1 MAHDPLLAQR
11 VRRIVMRHAGSAE
24 IHMFGGVCF
33 TVHGN
38 MCCGVANDDLML
50 RLGDAASSALDE
62 PGVRPMDFTGRPSRT
77 MVYVAAAVLGN
88 DVDLCGW
95 VARAVAHARS
105 LPRKAGRAAKKK

>member
-62 PGVRPMDFTGRPSRT
+62 PGVRPM
-77 MVYVAAAVLGN
+77 ANQIL
-88 DVDLCGW
+88 
-95 VARAVAHARS
+95 RS
-105 LPRKAGRAAKKK
+105 LGRYCADINGD